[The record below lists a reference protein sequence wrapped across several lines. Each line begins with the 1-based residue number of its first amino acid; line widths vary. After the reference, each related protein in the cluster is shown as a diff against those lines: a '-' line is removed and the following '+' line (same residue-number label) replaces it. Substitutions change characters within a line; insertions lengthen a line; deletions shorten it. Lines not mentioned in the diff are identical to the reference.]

1 MKLFLWKKL
10 QKLLHYFF
18 ILLLCYFCFQ
28 LAVFA
33 VTANSTPQALVSQ
46 EIRYS
51 LPANYHVVAV
61 QGNIAQRDS
70 QTTTQK
76 WRSRLD
82 NTSSRTFLLLSGI
95 VIIFY
100 ICLLLA
106 LLRFNTEDI
115 STTRN
120 SLVSTIYKIVKHR
133 FSISLGLFVVA
144 CYFVFLINL
153 GVAPVQMWDESRRA
167 VNALE
172 MAFNGNLLVTYFNGN
187 PDMWG
192 TKPPLLIWM
201 IVLSM
206 KNFGYN
212 EFALRLP
219 SALSAMSTAIIIFI
233 FATKY
238 LKDLKIGLVSGLVLI
253 TSSGFMGYHTG
264 RTGDYD
270 AILVLWITIYSLS
283 YFIYL
288 HSTEPKKQNFYWSI
302 ATVAIILA
310 VLTKGVAGI
319 LPLPGILLYT
329 AYQKKMGKL
338 LFSSRFYISVIL
350 FSGVVLGYYFL
361 REHYNPGYIS
371 AVFNNEVGGRYLE
384 VNENHSASF
393 LFYIN
398 NLIKDRFIPWIYV
411 LPVALLSGIFSL
423 KKNLKNIGIFGLF
436 YLTCHLLIISYSKTK
451 LYWYDN
457 PLYPI
462 AALVIGVGI
471 SEIFNSLNNYF
482 SINALKR
489 QLIFA
494 LTVISIFSIPYFNT
508 TYNLV
513 YKQEILSFDQYNPLI
528 RYRDYFQEVFKDMP
542 QLNNFTAV
550 SNNYNAHLVF
560 YSKLANITRK
570 KYSILYLVEYGHKN
584 KNYKFSPPEVIVTC
598 EAEITQKLARRYQ
611 LKLLHSK
618 DFCSTFVIEK
628 VRN

>member
-1 MKLFLWKKL
+1 MKLFFWKKL
-10 QKLLHYFF
+10 QNLLHYFF
-18 ILLLCYFCFQ
+18 LLLLCYFCFQ

-51 LPANYHVVAV
+51 LPENPPPLAV
-61 QGNIAQRDS
+61 QGEVAQIDS
-70 QTTTQK
+70 RTNTKK
-76 WRSRLD
+76 WILRLD
-82 NTSSRTFLLLSGI
+82 NTSSKTFKLLLSGI
-95 VIIFY
+95 VLVFY
-100 ICLLLA
+100 ICSLVA
-106 LLRFNTEDI
+106 LLKLNTEDI
-115 STTRN
+115 STGRN
-120 SLVSTIYKIVKHR
+120 FLLGIFNKIIKYR

-206 KNFGYN
+206 KIFGYN

-219 SALSAMSTAIIIFI
+219 SALSAMSTAIIVFI
-233 FATKY
+233 FASKY
-238 LKDLKIGLVSGLVLI
+238 LKDIKIGLVSGLVLI

-288 HSTEPKKQNFYWSI
+288 HSTEPKKQKFYWSI

-310 VLTKGVAGI
+310 VLTKGIAGI

-338 LFSSRFYISVIL
+338 LFSSRFYISLII

-361 REHYNPGYIS
+361 RDHYNPGYIS

-384 VNENHSASF
+384 VNENHSAPF
-393 LFYIN
+393 WFYIH
-398 NLIKDRFIPWIYV
+398 NLIKNRFIPWIYV
-411 LPVALLSGIFSL
+411 LPVALLSSILSL

-436 YLTCHLLIISYSKTK
+436 YLTCHLLIISLAKTK
-451 LYWYDN
+451 LDWYDN
-457 PLYPI
+457 PIYPI

-471 SEIFNSLNNYF
+471 SEIFNALNNYF
-482 SINALKR
+482 SISALKR

-513 YKQEILSFDQYNPLI
+513 YKQEILSFDQHNPLI
-528 RYRDYFQEVFKDMP
+528 MYRDYFQEVFKDMP
-542 QLNNFTAV
+542 ELNNFTAV

-560 YSKLANITRK
+560 YSKLANITTK
-570 KYSILYLVEYGHKN
+570 KYSILYLVEYGRQN
-584 KNYKFSPPEVIVTC
+584 KNHKFSPPEVIVTC
-598 EAEITQKLARRYQ
+598 EAKVTQKLAQRYQ

-628 VRN
+628 

>member
-1 MKLFLWKKL
+1 MNLFLWKKL

-28 LAVFA
+28 PAVLAA
-33 VTANSTPQALVSQ
+33 TANSTPQALVSQ

-51 LPANYHVVAV
+51 LPANYHAVAV
-61 QGNIAQRDS
+61 QGDIAQIDS
-70 QTTTQK
+70 PTTTQK
-76 WRSRLD
+76 WQSQLY
-82 NTSSRTFLLLSGI
+82 NPSSRTFLLLLSGI

-100 ICLLLA
+100 VCLLLA

-120 SLVSTIYKIVKHR
+120 SLLSTINKIVKHR

-144 CYFVFLINL
+144 CYFVFLNNL
-153 GVAPVQMWDESRRA
+153 GVPPVQMWDESRRA
-167 VNALE
+167 VNSLE

-206 KNFGYN
+206 KIFGYN

-219 SALSAMSTAIIIFI
+219 SALSAMTTAIIIFI

-253 TSSGFMGYHTG
+253 TSAGFIGHHTG
-264 RTGDYD
+264 RSGDYD
-270 AILVLWITIYSLS
+270 ALLVLWITIYSLS

-288 HSTEPKKQNFYWSI
+288 HSNEQKTQNFYWSI
-302 ATVAIILA
+302 ATVTVILA
-310 VLTKGVAGI
+310 VLTKGIAGI
-319 LPLPGILLYT
+319 LPLPGLLLYT

-338 LFSSRFYISVIL
+338 LFSSRFYISLIL

-361 REHYNPGYIS
+361 RELYNPGYIN
-371 AVFNNEVGGRYLE
+371 AVLNNELGGRYLE
-384 VNENHSASF
+384 VNENNSGPF
-393 LFYIN
+393 WYYIY
-398 NLIKDRFIPWIYV
+398 NLIKYRFIPWSYV
-411 LPVALLSGIFSL
+411 FPVGLLISIFCV
-423 KKNLKNIGIFGLF
+423 KKNLKNIGIFGFF
-436 YLTCHLLIISYSKTK
+436 YLIAHLLIISSAKTK
-451 LYWYDN
+451 LTWYDN
-457 PLYPI
+457 PFYPI

-471 SEIFNSLNNYF
+471 CEIFNRLTNYF

-494 LTVISIFSIPYFNT
+494 LTVISFFSIPYFNT

-513 YKQEILSFDQYNPLI
+513 YKQEILNFDQYNPLI

-560 YSKLANITRK
+560 YSKLANITK
-570 KYSILYLVEYGHKN
+570 KNYSILYLVEYGDKN
-584 KNYKFSPPEVIVTC
+584 KNHQFSPPEVIVTC
-598 EAEITQKLARRYQ
+598 EAKVTQKLAQRYK
-611 LKLLHSK
+611 LKLLHSN

-628 VRN
+628 

>member
-1 MKLFLWKKL
+1 MKLFLGKKL

-18 ILLLCYFCFQ
+18 LLLLCYFCFQ

-51 LPANYHVVAV
+51 LPENHPPLAV
-61 QGNIAQRDS
+61 QGEVAQIDS
-70 QTTTQK
+70 QTNTK
-76 WRSRLD
+76 RWILRLN
-82 NTSSRTFLLLSGI
+82 NTSSKTFKLLLSGI

-100 ICLLLA
+100 ICSLVA
-106 LLRFNTEDI
+106 LLKLNTEEL
-115 STTRN
+115 STRRN
-120 SLVSTIYKIVKHR
+120 FFLGIFNKIIKYR
-133 FSISLGLFVVA
+133 FSISLGLFLVA
-144 CYFVFLINL
+144 CSFVFLMSL
-153 GVAPVQMWDESRRA
+153 GVPPIQMWDESRLA
-167 VNALE
+167 VNAME
-172 MAFNGNLLVTYFNGN
+172 MALNGNLIVTHFEGS
-187 PDMWG
+187 PDIWNS
-192 TKPPLLIWM
+192 KPPLLIWM
-201 IVLSM
+201 IALCM
-206 KNFGYN
+206 KIVGYN

-219 SALSAMSTAIIIFI
+219 SALAAMSTAIIIFI
-233 FATKY
+233 FASKY

-253 TSSGFMGYHTG
+253 TSYGFIGYHTG
-264 RTGDYD
+264 RSGDYD
-270 AILVLWITIYSLS
+270 ALLVMWITIYSLS

-288 HSTEPKKQNFYWSI
+288 HSNEQKTQNFYWSI
-302 ATVAIILA
+302 ATVTIILA
-310 VLTKGVAGI
+310 VLTKGIAGI

-338 LFSSRFYISVIL
+338 LFSPRFYISLIL

-361 REHYNPGYIS
+361 RDHYNPGYIT
-371 AVFNNEVGGRYLE
+371 AVLNNEVGGRFLE
-384 VNENHSASF
+384 VNQNNRGPFSY
-393 LFYIN
+393 YIH
-398 NLIKDRFIPWIYV
+398 NLIKYRFVPWIYV
-411 LPVALLSGIFSL
+411 FPVGLLISIFSV
-423 KKNLKNIGIFGLF
+423 KKKLKNIGIFGFF
-436 YLTCHLLIISYSKTK
+436 YLIGYLLIISLAKTK
-451 LYWYDN
+451 LEWYDN

-482 SINALKR
+482 SINALKQ

-513 YKQEILSFDQYNPLI
+513 YKQEILSFGQPEPLI
-528 RYRDYFQEVFKDMP
+528 MYRDYFQEVFKDMP

-560 YSKLANITRK
+560 YSKLANITTK
-570 KYSILYLVEYGHKN
+570 KYSILYVVGYGYEN
-584 KNYKFSPPEVIVTC
+584 KNHKFSPPEVIVTC
-598 EAEITQKLARRYQ
+598 EAKITQKLAQSYK

-628 VRN
+628 

>member
-1 MKLFLWKKL
+1 MMKLFLLKKL
-10 QKLLHYFF
+10 QQLLHYFF
-18 ILLLCYFCFQ
+18 CLLLCYFCFQ

-33 VTANSTPQALVSQ
+33 VTPNSTPQELVLQ

-51 LPANYHVVAV
+51 LPENHHPIPV
-61 QGNIAQRDS
+61 QGEVSQIDS
-70 QTTTQK
+70 RTNTK
-76 WRSRLD
+76 RSILRLD
-82 NTSSRTFLLLSGI
+82 NTSSKTFMLLLSGI
-95 VIIFY
+95 VVFFY
-100 ICLLLA
+100 ICSLVA
-106 LLRFNTEDI
+106 LLKLNTEEL
-115 STTRN
+115 STRRN
-120 SLVSTIYKIVKHR
+120 FVLGIFNKIIKYR
-133 FSISLGLFVVA
+133 FSITLGLFVVA

-153 GVAPVQMWDESRRA
+153 GVAPIQMWDESRRA
-167 VNALE
+167 LNALE

-206 KNFGYN
+206 KIFGYN

-253 TSSGFMGYHTG
+253 TSYGFMGYHTG

-288 HSTEPKKQNFYWSI
+288 HSTEAKKQNFYWSI
-302 ATVAIILA
+302 ATVSIILA

-338 LFSSRFYISVIL
+338 LFSSRFYISLIL

-371 AVFNNEVGGRYLE
+371 AVFDNEVGGRYLE
-384 VNENHSASF
+384 VNENHSAPF
-393 LFYIN
+393 WFYIH

-423 KKNLKNIGIFGLF
+423 KKNLKNLGIFGLF
-436 YLTCHLLIISYSKTK
+436 YLICYLLIISYSKTK

-471 SEIFNSLNNYF
+471 SEIFNALNNYF

-513 YKQEILSFDQYNPLI
+513 YKQEILSFDQYNPRI
-528 RYRDYFQEVFKDMP
+528 MYRDYFQEVFKDMP

-550 SNNYNAHLVF
+550 SNKYNAHLIF
-560 YSKLANITRK
+560 YSKLANITK
-570 KYSILYLVEYGHKN
+570 KEYSISYLVEYGRKN
-584 KNYKFSPPEVIVTC
+584 KNHKFSPPEVIVTC
-598 EAEITQKLARRYQ
+598 EAKITQKLTQIYK
-611 LKLLHSK
+611 LKLLHSN

-628 VRN
+628 